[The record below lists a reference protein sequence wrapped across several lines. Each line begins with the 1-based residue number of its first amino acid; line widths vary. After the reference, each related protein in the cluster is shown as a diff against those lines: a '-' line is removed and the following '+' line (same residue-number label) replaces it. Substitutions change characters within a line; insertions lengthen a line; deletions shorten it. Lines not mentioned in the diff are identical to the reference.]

1 MFFEMLAIVVV
12 AGFIA
17 IALMGHVMLAQA
29 LLAKHASD

>member
-17 IALMGHVMLAQA
+17 IALLGHVMLAQA
-29 LLAKHASD
+29 MFNKHASD